1 MISKSILLIA
11 TLYGSALAYLYFAQE
26 SFIFNLKDANF
37 KPFTCKGCVRAV
49 LHTKDGAELI
59 GKRRPKNSSK
69 LLIYFGGNADDATKI
84 FTYLDPDLDIEVV
97 AYNYRGYGESS
108 HKPSQEALFKD
119 ALAIYDFHAKDKD
132 VTVIGRSLGTGVG
145 AYLASKRKVSH
156 LILITP
162 YDSIRAIAKAK
173 YPFFPID
180 WLIKHPFES
189 VQCIANVQSKVSVIE
204 VIGDKVVPN
213 FHTANLLKAINNL
226 SLHVKLQD
234 TTHGDVLE
242 KIDFNSLLNSPSPE
256 NID

>member
-1 MISKSILLIA
+1 VISKSILLIA

-173 YPFFPID
+173 YPFFPI
-180 WLIKHPFES
+180 
-189 VQCIANVQSKVSVIE
+189 ANVQSKVSVIE